1 MKITL
6 YPVTTKE
13 VLFYQTDS
21 GLLIQFQAQSGDK
34 CLIELNDDMVSYV
47 IQNLAH
53 YFWDMTFEEAFS
65 KDTEK
70 ESLKISLSENF

>member
-13 VLFYQTDS
+13 VLFYRTDS

-34 CLIELNDDMVSYV
+34 CLIELSDDMVYYF

-53 YFWDMTFEEAFS
+53 YLWDMTLEEAFFN
-65 KDTEK
+65 DTGRPEN
-70 ESLKISLSENF
+70 SLPRDF